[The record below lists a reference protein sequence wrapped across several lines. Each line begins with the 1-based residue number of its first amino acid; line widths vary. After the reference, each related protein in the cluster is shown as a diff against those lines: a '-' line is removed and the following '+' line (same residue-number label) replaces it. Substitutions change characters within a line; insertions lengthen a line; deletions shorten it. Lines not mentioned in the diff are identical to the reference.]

1 MSDGLKLKDLSRQGI
16 APTNLEIAAGEIVA
30 VMGPSGAGKSLLMRA
45 IADLDP
51 HDGDASIK
59 GELCSAMPAPA
70 WRRRVAYLPAES
82 GWWAERV
89 REHFR
94 DADTALPRLK
104 LLSFP
109 GDVLDWSVSRL
120 STGEPTAALDD
131 RTEQAVE
138 SLLRELASNGTAILL
153 VTHDK
158 AQAKRLA
165 QKRFTMEAGK
175 LTAEAAP

>member
-1 MSDGLKLKDLSRQGI
+1 
-16 APTNLEIAAGEIVA
+16 
-30 VMGPSGAGKSLLMRA
+30 MRA

-109 GDVLDWSVSRL
+109 GDVLDWSISRL
-120 STGEPTAALDD
+120 STGEKQRLALVRALEHRPDALLLDEPTAALDD

-138 SLLRELASNGTAILL
+138 SLLSHRSAL
-153 VTHDK
+153 
-158 AQAKRLA
+158 QWRL
-165 QKRFTMEAGK
+165 ES
-175 LTAEAAP
+175 

>member
-1 MSDGLKLKDLSRQGI
+1 
-16 APTNLEIAAGEIVA
+16 
-30 VMGPSGAGKSLLMRA
+30 MGPSGAGKSLLMRA

-120 STGEPTAALDD
+120 STGEKQRLALVRALEHRPDALLLDEPTAALDD

-153 VTHDK
+153 VTHNK